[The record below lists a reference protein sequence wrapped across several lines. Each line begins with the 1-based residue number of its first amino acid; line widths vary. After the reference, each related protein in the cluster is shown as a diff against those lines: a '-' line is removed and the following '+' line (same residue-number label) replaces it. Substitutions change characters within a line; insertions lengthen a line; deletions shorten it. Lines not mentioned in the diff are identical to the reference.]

1 MKKLKG
7 IPQEFKQVYLRRV
20 NINLLRLLLVEQ
32 EDTFTDLSVHM
43 GGSSKICPTNQA
55 HGMVVNGNLLVHP
68 HRGVI
73 TELKCVAPY

>member
-7 IPQEFKQVYLRRV
+7 IPQEFKQVYLRWV

-43 GGSSKICPTNQA
+43 GGNSKICSNYS
-55 HGMVVNGNLLVHP
+55 GSWNG
-68 HRGVI
+68 
-73 TELKCVAPY
+73 C